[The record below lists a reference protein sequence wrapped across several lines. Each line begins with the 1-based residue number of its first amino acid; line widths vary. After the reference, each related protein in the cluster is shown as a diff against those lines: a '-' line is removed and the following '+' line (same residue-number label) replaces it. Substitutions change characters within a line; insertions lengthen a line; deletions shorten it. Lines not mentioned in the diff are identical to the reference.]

1 MEKVRTAAAL
11 GLFDGVHRGHRAVL
25 ELAAKQT
32 GKGLLPVV
40 FTFDPEYAL
49 SKKSGGGFIYGS
61 EYKNKLLSDLGF
73 RDVYSVSF
81 GDICAM
87 EGVEFA
93 EAVLKQRLN
102 AEVVCCGE
110 DFRFGKGASCGIEE
124 LVSFGEKLGFSV
136 IAAGEVSIDGTAVSS
151 GTIRKCLLEG
161 EISKANEFLGRAY
174 AIEREVVHGAHLGNT
189 IGFPTIN
196 QLFEPGQLVPKYGVY
211 VSRTYVGDTG
221 YPSVTD
227 IGIKPTVDYGGAPL
241 AETHIIGFSGD
252 LYSRTVRT
260 ELVDFIR
267 PEMRFD
273 SVSAL
278 RERITEDRDIA
289 RSLLE
294 E

>member
-25 ELAAKQT
+25 ELAAKQAEN
-32 GKGLLPVV
+32 GLLPVV

-61 EYKNKLLSDLGF
+61 EYKNKLLSDMGF
-73 RDVYSVSF
+73 RNVYSVSF
-81 GDICAM
+81 GDVCTM
-87 EGVEFA
+87 EGEEFA
-93 EAVLKQRLN
+93 ETVLKQRLN
-102 AEVVCCGE
+102 AEIVCCGE
-110 DFRFGKGASCGIEE
+110 DFRFGKGASCGVEE
-124 LVSFGEKLGFSV
+124 LADFGEKLGFSV
-136 IAAGEVSIDGTAVSS
+136 IAAEKVSLDGTAVSS
-151 GTIRKCLLEG
+151 GAIRKCLLNG
-161 EISKANEFLGRAY
+161 DITKANELLGRPY

-196 QLFEPGQLVPKYGVY
+196 QLFESGQLVPKYGVY
-211 VSRTYVGDTG
+211 ASRTYVGDKS

-252 LYSRTVRT
+252 IYGSTVRT
-260 ELVDFIR
+260 ELIAFIR

-273 SVSAL
+273 SVSDL
-278 RERITEDRDIA
+278 RERITEDRDTAI
-289 RSLLE
+289 LLLDE
-294 E
+294 